1 MPLTDYGLAPKS
13 ASISALTNLEPA
25 RGSKFLTETHPLRLW
40 VVVDGEA
47 ESKRRV
53 RGCTELEGSE
63 HSGKALERIAF
74 LASINYGVIQI
85 RVRKSQQL
93 EARTKQCAV
102 MFFIVICII

>member
-1 MPLTDYGLAPKS
+1 MVVVDVL
-13 ASISALTNLEPA
+13 
-25 RGSKFLTETHPLRLW
+25 LRLW
-40 VVVDGEA
+40 VVVDGGA
-47 ESKRRV
+47 ESKRRS

-102 MFFIVICII
+102 MFFSYLHYMISRLLNCAHIHVGQGNKRFRHRCQNS